1 MHELS
6 LSQAILETAL
16 RHADGR
22 PVTRVSLRIGHL
34 RQVVPDSL
42 EFYFDLVA
50 RETLCEGAALE
61 TEAVPAELRC
71 RACGEEWLLE
81 EPPFRCPACA
91 GGDVEIV
98 HGNEF
103 EIESITVEEEETACI
118 APR

>member
-22 PVTRVSLRIGHL
+22 PVTTVSLRIGHL

-42 EFYFDLVA
+42 EFYFELIA

-61 TEAVPAELRC
+61 TELIPAELRC
-71 RACGEEWLLE
+71 NACGTGWVLE
-81 EPPFRCPACA
+81 QPPFRCPTCA
-91 GGDVEIV
+91 GSSVEIV

-103 EIESITVEEEETACI
+103 EIESITVESEEEACM

>member
-22 PVTRVSLRIGHL
+22 PVTKVNLRIGHL

-42 EFYFDLVA
+42 GFYFELIA
-50 RETLCEGAALE
+50 RETLCEGAMLE
-61 TEAVPAELRC
+61 TEPVAAELRC
-71 RACGEEWLLE
+71 NACSEEWLLE
-81 EPPFRCPACA
+81 EPPFRCPSC
-91 GGDVEIV
+91 GGSDVEIV

-103 EIESITVEEEETACI
+103 EVESITVEEEAACI
-118 APR
+118 AQR